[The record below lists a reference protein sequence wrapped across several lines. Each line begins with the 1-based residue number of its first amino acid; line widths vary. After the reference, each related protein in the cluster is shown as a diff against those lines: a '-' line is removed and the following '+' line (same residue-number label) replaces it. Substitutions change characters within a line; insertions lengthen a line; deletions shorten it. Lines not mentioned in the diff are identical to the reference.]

1 MGVDRLLAQPRRLLS
16 LWAIYARMDLL
27 WVARG
32 LRVSVAWY
40 VGDLV
45 VSLSAVTWSF
55 LLAERFDGIGAWSK
69 SQVVFMLGL
78 ALVVRGSVE
87 FGFGLNNAF
96 PSRRIG
102 RGQLDHMLLMPQP
115 LWMTIASD
123 GFCPASGSG
132 QLFAGSAVIA
142 WSVRALGLPVDA
154 SWLALLA
161 LHVVSAATIMLAFAY
176 LWGSLAFLAPRAAEE
191 INSST
196 MRLLEQLKPFPLDGV
211 GGGLAFGLMTV
222 VPAGFLAWL
231 PTRVLLGLESSRTAW
246 LWTPLAALV
255 FAALATAVFRAGL
268 GRYARTGS
276 TRYLAH
282 GFRR

>member
-1 MGVDRLLAQPRRLLS
+1 MAVSTALRRLFA

-40 VGDLV
+40 VGDLI

-55 LLAERFDGIGAWSK
+55 LLAERFDGIGRWTK
-69 SQVVFMLGL
+69 PQVVFMLGL
-78 ALVVRGSVE
+78 ALVVRGAIE
-87 FGFGLNNAF
+87 FGFGLNAAF
-96 PSRRIG
+96 PSRRVG

-123 GFCPASGSG
+123 GFCPTSGSG
-132 QLFAGSAVIA
+132 QLLAGGAVIA
-142 WSVRALGLPVDA
+142 WAVHSMALPVDA
-154 SWLALLA
+154 GWLALLA
-161 LHVVSAATIMLAFAY
+161 LHVASAASIMLSFAY

-191 INSST
+191 VNSQT
-196 MRLLEQLKPFPLDGV
+196 MRLLEQLKPFPLDGM
-211 GGGLAFGLMTV
+211 GGALTLGLLTV
-222 VPAGFLAWL
+222 VPAGFLAWV
-231 PTRVLLGLESSRTAW
+231 PSRVLLGIDPSPIAW
-246 LWTPLAALV
+246 TYTPLAALA
-255 FAALATAVFRAGL
+255 FAALATVVFRQGL
-268 GRYARTGS
+268 RRYGRTGS

>member
-1 MGVDRLLAQPRRLLS
+1 MADDASLSTLRRMAA
-16 LWAIYARMDLL
+16 LWALYARMDLL

-40 VGDLV
+40 VGDLL

-55 LLAERFDGIGAWSK
+55 LLAERFDGIGSWTK
-69 SQVVFMLGL
+69 PQVVFMLGF
-78 ALVVRGSVE
+78 ALVVRGAIE
-87 FGFGLNNAF
+87 LGFGLNNAF

-115 LWMTIASD
+115 LWMTIATD

-132 QLFAGSAVIA
+132 QLLAGSAVIA
-142 WSVRALGLPVDA
+142 WAVHALALPVNA
-154 SWLALLA
+154 GWLALLV
-161 LHVVSAATIMLAFAY
+161 LHVASAAAIMLAFAY
-176 LWGSLAFLAPRAAEE
+176 SWGSLAFVAPRGAEE
-191 INSST
+191 LNSST

-211 GGGLAFGLMTV
+211 GSLLTLGLLSV

-231 PTRVLLGLESSRTAW
+231 PSRILLGLDTSAGAW
-246 LWTPLAALV
+246 LWTPLAAIAFV
-255 FAALATAVFRAGL
+255 ALAAAVFSRGL
-268 GRYARTGS
+268 RRYGRTGS